1 MPLHYIIDGYNII
14 NHPKFTRTVKTSIDP
29 RLYLISFIKTKRL
42 TGSPKNKATLVFDGY
57 PPSYSSD
64 YNDTG
69 TDVIFSRK
77 ISADEKIKMLLEES
91 GNRKNIAVVSD
102 DKDIKFFAKS
112 SGAKP
117 MGVEE
122 FIGCRKQG
130 NSKKEKDLINPE
142 LNYSQMEQINRELK
156 ALWLKG

>member
-14 NHPKFTRTVKTSIDP
+14 NHPRVTRTFKTSIDP
-29 RLYLISFIKTKRL
+29 RLYLLSFIKTKRL

-57 PPSYSSD
+57 PASYSSD
-64 YNDTG
+64 YNDAEINI
-69 TDVIFSRK
+69 IFARK
-77 ISADEKIKMLLEES
+77 ISADEKIKMLVEES
-91 GNRKNIAVVSD
+91 GNRKNIVVVSD

-122 FIGCRKQG
+122 FIGCKKQD
-130 NSKKEKDLINPE
+130 NSEKERDLVKPK
-142 LNYSQMEQINRELK
+142 LNYSQVEQINQELK
-156 ALWLKG
+156 ALWLKD